1 MTGKHKGKMVSQI
14 VSEHPTVHTRSSEIS
29 INHQFT
35 VVSVKRKIQLEI
47 ADLVEVAQALHRRGV
62 VRDSLIIYFHGS
74 FGASKRIC
82 DYYCSPDFGCTT
94 DYHAIVTTS
103 LFKRITLS
111 TMMLLRRPQFKFRLF
126 RNTDNAV
133 NWLNKQQQK
142 SIQVETVAMRIQT
155 A

>member
-1 MTGKHKGKMVSQI
+1 MVSQI

-29 INHQFT
+29 INDQFT
-35 VVSVKRKIQLEI
+35 VVSVKSKIQLEI
-47 ADLVEVAQALHRRGV
+47 ADLVEVAQALCRRGV
-62 VRDSLIIYFHGS
+62 VRDSLIIFFQGS

-103 LFKRITLS
+103 FFKRITL
-111 TMMLLRRPQFKFRLF
+111 TAMMLMRRPQFKFRLF
-126 RNTDNAV
+126 RNVDNAV

-142 SIQVETVAMRIQT
+142 SIKVETVAMRIQT